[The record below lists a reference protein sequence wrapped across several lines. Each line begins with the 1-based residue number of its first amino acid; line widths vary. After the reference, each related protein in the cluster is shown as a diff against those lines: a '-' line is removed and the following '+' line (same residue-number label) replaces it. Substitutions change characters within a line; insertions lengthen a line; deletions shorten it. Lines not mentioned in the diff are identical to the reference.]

1 MAVRK
6 HKGKWVARL
15 SVCIALKDKAD
26 ALLADSILRSCIAA
40 GKRKFA
46 ARGKPCCSI
55 RSAISEF
62 LSDSQYG
69 IGRKPCAHKT
79 LLRHRRRL
87 EIFDKLFR
95 SQPLDCIEQET
106 LNGWIKRRLASGVSP
121 DTVSAD
127 LVSLFAF
134 CRWAMRKELAPQV
147 LPIMLVQR
155 PQTRGKLPGLNR
167 RPPPVLEMHE
177 LKAFIGKIG
186 ERRRDVA
193 LFLIGMGLFGLRPE
207 AVSGLRRGDVKLPQG
222 GLPGRLHCRG
232 IKGMHD
238 RDIPVPPGS
247 KQERWFRGCLELGKS
262 VDRTD
267 KRHPLVPRIAKT
279 GRLIPGAWT
288 TARLD
293 MTIQRLCERLKIRF
307 AAYHTRHTCISYLQT
322 IERSLGAV
330 QGYAGHAKPTTQ
342 APYSHR
348 HSKDA
353 DAAFAAIGEAM
364 GDLLDA

>member
-6 HKGKWVARL
+6 RKGKWVSRN

-26 ALLADSILRSCIAA
+26 ALLFDSIFRSCVAA
-40 GKRKFA
+40 AKRKFA

-55 RSAISEF
+55 RSALKDF
-62 LSDSQYG
+62 LDDSQYG
-69 IGRKPCAHKT
+69 IGRKPCAYKT

-95 SQPLDCIEQET
+95 SQPLDCIEQDT
-106 LNGWIKRRLASGVSP
+106 VNLWIKRRLASGVSP

-167 RPPPVLEMHE
+167 RPPPVLEIHE
-177 LKAFIGKIG
+177 LKALIRKIQ
-186 ERRRDVA
+186 EHRRDVGF
-193 LFLIGMGLFGLRPE
+193 FLLGMGLFGLRPE

-238 RDIPVPPGS
+238 RDIPVSPGS
-247 KQERWFRGCLELGKS
+247 KQEKWLRDCLTLGKS
-262 VDRTD
+262 VDRVGV
-267 KRHPLVPRIAKT
+267 RHPLVPRIGKT
-279 GRLIPGAWT
+279 GRLIPGPWT
-288 TARLD
+288 TPRLD
-293 MTIQRLCERLKIRF
+293 MTIQRLCERLKIGF
-307 AAYHTRHTCISYLQT
+307 AAYHTRHSAISYLQT
-322 IERSLGAV
+322 IEQSLGEV
-330 QGYAGHAKPTTQ
+330 QAFAGHAKPTTQ
-342 APYSHR
+342 VPYSHR
-348 HSKDA
+348 HSKDGA
-353 DAAFAAIGEAM
+353 AAFAAMGEAL
-364 GDLLDA
+364 GDLLDD